1 MLDYVKAELRRAIA
15 LTEEN
20 ERISSEYKNTLIRL
34 FVSVAEARVMLEILE
49 EHELGQSQTA
59 C

>member
-15 LTEEN
+15 LTQEN